1 MLKTIAMKQI
11 DRVKPEKRMTESP
24 TIMKLWTS
32 SFRFIS
38 ALCLSAT
45 LIAGT
50 ATADPIETAAREA
63 FIFDM
68 NTGAV
73 LLEKNADQLMAPASM
88 SKLMTITMV
97 FERLKDGTLN
107 LEDTLPVSE
116 KAWKKGGSKMFVEVD
131 SRVSIG
137 DLLRGIIIQSGN
149 DACIVV
155 AEGLGGSEEGFA
167 EAMTSRARELGL
179 EKSTFMNAT
188 GWPDPD
194 HKMTARELGILAK
207 HLIQDFPEY
216 YPIFNE
222 KEFTFSEIKQGNR
235 NPLLYK
241 DNGADGLK
249 TGHTE
254 ESGYGLV
261 GSAERDGRRIILVVN
276 GLENAK
282 ERSRESERLMEWA
295 FREFNNY
302 ALFKSGDVVDN
313 ARVWL
318 GDKDVVP
325 LTVESDLTVT
335 LSRQAR
341 KSMTVKVVYNEPIP
355 APIIKGTPVAQLVVS
370 GPEIETIA
378 VPLVAME
385 DISRPGTFKRLTSAV
400 EYLVFGPSAN

>member
-1 MLKTIAMKQI
+1 
-11 DRVKPEKRMTESP
+11 MTESP
-24 TIMKLWTS
+24 TTMNFWTS
-32 SFRFIS
+32 FIRFFS
-38 ALCLSAT
+38 ALFLSLF

-50 ATADPIETAAREA
+50 AAADPIETAAREA

-73 LLEKNADQLMAPASM
+73 LLEKNADQLMSPASM

-107 LEDTLPVSE
+107 MEDTLPVSE

-131 SRVSIG
+131 TRVSIG
-137 DLLRGIIIQSGN
+137 DLLRGIIVQSGN

-188 GWPDPD
+188 GWPDPN
-194 HKMTARELGILAK
+194 HKMTARELALLAK
-207 HLIQDFPEY
+207 HIIQDFPEY
-216 YPIFNE
+216 YTIFAE
-222 KEFTFSEIKQGNR
+222 KDFTFSDIKQGNR

-261 GSAERDGRRIILVVN
+261 GSSERDGRRIILVVN

-302 ALFKSGDVVDN
+302 ALFKSGDIVDN

>member
-1 MLKTIAMKQI
+1 
-11 DRVKPEKRMTESP
+11 MTESP
-24 TIMKLWTS
+24 TIMNLWTS
-32 SFRFIS
+32 SFRFFS
-38 ALCLSAT
+38 ALCLSVT

-194 HKMTARELGILAK
+194 HKMTARELGVLAK

-222 KEFTFSEIKQGNR
+222 KEFTFSDIKQGNR

-302 ALFKSGDVVDN
+302 ALFKSGDIVDN

>member
-1 MLKTIAMKQI
+1 
-11 DRVKPEKRMTESP
+11 MTESP
-24 TIMKLWTS
+24 TAMNFRTS
-32 SFRFIS
+32 SLRIFS

-50 ATADPIETAAREA
+50 AAADPIETPAREA
-63 FIFDM
+63 FLFDM

-88 SKLMTITMV
+88 SKLMTINMV
-97 FERLKDGTLN
+97 FERLEDGTLK
-107 LEDTLPVSE
+107 LDDTLPVSE

-131 SRVSIG
+131 TRVSIE

-167 EAMTSRARELGL
+167 EAMTARARELGL

-188 GWPDPD
+188 GWPDPN
-194 HKMTARELGILAK
+194 HRMTARELALLAK
-207 HLIQDFPEY
+207 HIIQDFPEY
-216 YPIFNE
+216 YKIFAE
-222 KEFTFSEIKQGNR
+222 KDFTFSDIKQGNR

-241 DNGADGLK
+241 NNGADGLK

-261 GSAERDGRRIILVVN
+261 GSSERGGRRLILVVN

-282 ERSRESERLMEWA
+282 VRSREAERLMEWA
-295 FREFNNY
+295 FREFDNY
-302 ALFKSGDVVDN
+302 TLFKSGEIVDN

-318 GDKDVVP
+318 GDKDLVP

-341 KSMTVKVVYNEPIP
+341 KSMIVKVVYNEPIP

-370 GPEIETIA
+370 GPEMETVS
-378 VPLVAME
+378 VPLIAME
-385 DISRPGTFKRLTSAV
+385 DIAQPGTFKRLTSAV
-400 EYLVFGPSAN
+400 EYLLFGPSAN

>member
-1 MLKTIAMKQI
+1 
-11 DRVKPEKRMTESP
+11 MTHRTSP
-24 TIMKLWTS
+24 TT
-32 SFRFIS
+32 FFS
-38 ALCLSAT
+38 ALCLCLALFAGSA
-45 LIAGT
+45 A
-50 ATADPIETAAREA
+50 AQSIETPAREA
-63 FIFDM
+63 FVFDM

-73 LLEKNADQLMAPASM
+73 LLEKNADELMSPASM
-88 SKLMTITMV
+88 SKLMTVTMV
-97 FERLKDGTLN
+97 FERLKEGSLK

-131 SRVSIG
+131 TRVAVG
-137 DLLRGIIIQSGN
+137 DLLRGIIVQSGN

-179 EKSTFMNAT
+179 EKSTFRNAT
-188 GWPDPD
+188 GWPDPN
-194 HKMTARELGILAK
+194 HKMTARELGLLAK
-207 HLIQDFPEY
+207 HIIQDFPEY
-216 YPIFNE
+216 YPIFAE
-222 KEFTFSEIKQGNR
+222 KDFTFSEIKQGNR

-241 DNGADGLK
+241 NNGSDGLK

-261 GSAERDGRRIILVVN
+261 GSAERDGRRIIVVVN

-282 ERSRESERLMEWA
+282 ARSRESERLMEWA

-302 ALFKSGDVVDN
+302 ALFKAGDVVDN

-318 GDKDVVP
+318 GNEDTVP

-335 LSRQAR
+335 LSRAAR

-355 APIIKGTPVAQLVVS
+355 APIIKGTPVAQLVVE
-370 GPEIETIA
+370 GPELETVT
-378 VPLVAME
+378 VPLIATE
-385 DISRPGTFKRLTSAV
+385 DITRPGAFKRLTSAV
-400 EYLVFGPSAN
+400 EYLVFGPSSN

>member
-1 MLKTIAMKQI
+1 
-11 DRVKPEKRMTESP
+11 MTESP
-24 TIMKLWTS
+24 TAMNFWTS
-32 SFRFIS
+32 SFRFFS

-45 LIAGT
+45 LIVGT

-131 SRVSIG
+131 TRVSVG

-179 EKSTFMNAT
+179 EKSTFRNAT

-207 HLIQDFPEY
+207 HIIQDFPEF
-216 YPIFNE
+216 YPIFDE
-222 KEFTFSEIKQGNR
+222 KEFTFSDIKQGNR

>member
-1 MLKTIAMKQI
+1 
-11 DRVKPEKRMTESP
+11 MTESP
-24 TIMKLWTS
+24 TIMNLWTS
-32 SFRFIS
+32 SFRFFS
-38 ALCLSAT
+38 ALCLSVT

-194 HKMTARELGILAK
+194 HKMTARELGVLAK

-222 KEFTFSEIKQGNR
+222 KEFTFSDIKQGNR

>member
-1 MLKTIAMKQI
+1 MSAMTH
-11 DRVKPEKRMTESP
+11 RTSP
-24 TIMKLWTS
+24 TG
-32 SFRFIS
+32 FFS
-38 ALCLSAT
+38 ALCLCLTLFVGSA
-45 LIAGT
+45 A
-50 ATADPIETAAREA
+50 AQSIETPAREA
-63 FIFDM
+63 FVFDM

-73 LLEKNADQLMAPASM
+73 LLEKNADDLMSPASM
-88 SKLMTITMV
+88 SKLMTVTMV
-97 FERLKDGTLN
+97 FERLKEGSLK

-131 SRVSIG
+131 TRVAVG

-179 EKSTFMNAT
+179 EKSTFRNAT
-188 GWPDPD
+188 GWPDPN
-194 HKMTARELGILAK
+194 HKMTARELGVLAK
-207 HLIQDFPEY
+207 HIIQDFPEY
-216 YPIFNE
+216 YPIFAE
-222 KEFTFSEIKQGNR
+222 KDFTFSEIKQGNR

-241 DNGADGLK
+241 NNGSDGLK

-261 GSAERDGRRIILVVN
+261 GSAERDGRRIIVVVN

-282 ERSRESERLMEWA
+282 ARSRESERLMEWA

-302 ALFKSGDVVDN
+302 ALFKAGDVVDN

-318 GDKDVVP
+318 GNADTVP

-335 LSRQAR
+335 LSRAAR

-355 APIIKGTPVAQLVVS
+355 APIIKGTPVAQLVVE
-370 GPEIETIA
+370 GPEMETVS
-378 VPLVAME
+378 VPLIATE
-385 DISRPGTFKRLTSAV
+385 DVTRPGAFKRLTSAV
-400 EYLVFGPSAN
+400 EYLVFGPSSN

>member
-1 MLKTIAMKQI
+1 
-11 DRVKPEKRMTESP
+11 MTESP
-24 TIMKLWTS
+24 TAMNFWTS
-32 SFRFIS
+32 SFRFFS
-38 ALCLSAT
+38 ALFLSLF

-50 ATADPIETAAREA
+50 AAADPIETAAREA

-73 LLEKNADQLMAPASM
+73 LLEKNADQLMSPASM

-107 LEDTLPVSE
+107 MEDTLPVSE

-131 SRVSIG
+131 TRVSIG
-137 DLLRGIIIQSGN
+137 DLLRGIIVQSGN

-179 EKSTFMNAT
+179 EKSTFRNAT
-188 GWPDPD
+188 GWPDPN
-194 HKMTARELGILAK
+194 HKMTARELALLAK
-207 HLIQDFPEY
+207 HIIQDFPEY
-216 YPIFNE
+216 YTIFAE
-222 KEFTFSEIKQGNR
+222 KDFTFSDIKQGNR

-261 GSAERDGRRIILVVN
+261 GSSERDGRRIILVVN

-302 ALFKSGDVVDN
+302 ALFKSGDIVDN

>member
-1 MLKTIAMKQI
+1 
-11 DRVKPEKRMTESP
+11 MTESP
-24 TIMKLWTS
+24 TAMNFWTS
-32 SFRFIS
+32 FIRFFS
-38 ALCLSAT
+38 ALFLSLF

-50 ATADPIETAAREA
+50 AAADPIETAAREA

-73 LLEKNADQLMAPASM
+73 LLEKNADQLMSPASM

-97 FERLKDGTLN
+97 FEWLKDGTLN
-107 LEDTLPVSE
+107 MEDTLPVSE

-131 SRVSIG
+131 TRVSIG
-137 DLLRGIIIQSGN
+137 DLLRGIIVQSGN

-179 EKSTFMNAT
+179 EKSTFRNAT
-188 GWPDPD
+188 GWPDPN
-194 HKMTARELGILAK
+194 HKMTARELALLAK
-207 HLIQDFPEY
+207 HIIQDFPEY
-216 YPIFNE
+216 YTIFAE
-222 KEFTFSEIKQGNR
+222 KDFTFSDIKQGNR

-261 GSAERDGRRIILVVN
+261 GSSERDGRRIILVVN

-302 ALFKSGDVVDN
+302 ALFKSGDIVDN

>member
-1 MLKTIAMKQI
+1 
-11 DRVKPEKRMTESP
+11 MTESP
-24 TIMKLWTS
+24 TTMNFWTS
-32 SFRFIS
+32 FIRFFS
-38 ALCLSAT
+38 ALFLSLF

-50 ATADPIETAAREA
+50 AAADPIETAAREA

-73 LLEKNADQLMAPASM
+73 LLEKNADQLMSPASM

-107 LEDTLPVSE
+107 MEDTLPVSE

-131 SRVSIG
+131 TRVSIG
-137 DLLRGIIIQSGN
+137 DLLRGIIVQSGN

-179 EKSTFMNAT
+179 EKSTFRNAT
-188 GWPDPD
+188 GWPDPN
-194 HKMTARELGILAK
+194 HKMTARELALLAK
-207 HLIQDFPEY
+207 HIIQDFPEY
-216 YPIFNE
+216 YTIFAE
-222 KEFTFSEIKQGNR
+222 KDFTFSDIKQGNR

-261 GSAERDGRRIILVVN
+261 GSSERDGRRIILVVN

-302 ALFKSGDVVDN
+302 ALFKSGDIVDN

>member
-1 MLKTIAMKQI
+1 MNF
-11 DRVKPEKRMTESP
+11 
-24 TIMKLWTS
+24 WTS
-32 SFRFIS
+32 SFRFFS

-45 LIAGT
+45 LIVGT

-131 SRVSIG
+131 TRVSVG

-179 EKSTFMNAT
+179 EKSTFRNAT

-207 HLIQDFPEY
+207 HIIQDFPEF
-216 YPIFNE
+216 YPIFDE
-222 KEFTFSEIKQGNR
+222 KEFTFSDIKQGNR

>member
-1 MLKTIAMKQI
+1 
-11 DRVKPEKRMTESP
+11 
-24 TIMKLWTS
+24 
-32 SFRFIS
+32 
-38 ALCLSAT
+38 
-45 LIAGT
+45 
-50 ATADPIETAAREA
+50 
-63 FIFDM
+63 
-68 NTGAV
+68 
-73 LLEKNADQLMAPASM
+73 
-88 SKLMTITMV
+88 
-97 FERLKDGTLN
+97 
-107 LEDTLPVSE
+107 
-116 KAWKKGGSKMFVEVD
+116 
-131 SRVSIG
+131 
-137 DLLRGIIIQSGN
+137 GN

-188 GWPDPD
+188 GWPDPN
-194 HKMTARELGILAK
+194 HKMTARELALLAK
-207 HLIQDFPEY
+207 HIIQDFPEY
-216 YPIFNE
+216 YTIFAE
-222 KEFTFSEIKQGNR
+222 KDFTFSDIKQGNR

-261 GSAERDGRRIILVVN
+261 GSSERDGRRIILVVN

-302 ALFKSGDVVDN
+302 ALFKSGDIVDN